1 MAMWKFV
8 IIISVFLLGGCSNIQ
23 KLQDVQVSLVKVT
36 PIGLTG
42 LSPRFAVELSV
53 LNPNNQDLDING
65 VSMQLTIA
73 QQSIFNGA
81 SNQIPALAAYSETP
95 VTIEANVNLFQV
107 YQLLAHLSQHI
118 GDDIQYQLS
127 TTIDPKG
134 FISFNVNKKG
144 VLNQESI
151 SALLQQRK

>member
-1 MAMWKFV
+1 MTAWKCV
-8 IIISVFLLGGCSNIQ
+8 IIICVFLLGGCSNIQ
-23 KLQDVQVSLVKVT
+23 KLQDVQVNLIKVT

-53 LNPNNQDLDING
+53 LNPNNQDLEING
-65 VSMQLTIA
+65 VSMQLSIA

-81 SNQIPALAAYSETP
+81 SNQIPTLTAYSETP
-95 VTIEANVNLFQV
+95 VVVEANVNLFQV